1 MWKLLFSF
9 KGRVGRKRYWQVGSA
24 SIIALF
30 VGLILVDSIPEPGW
44 GWGLVIASLW
54 SFCAIH
60 AKRCHDHEKPGAW
73 SLVPLW
79 NIIALGCLRGTTGP
93 NTYGEDPLT
102 ATAPL
107 KPAPNPI
114 KQPKQPPVRPAGV
127 PPKRKPA
134 PPKSIAVKPEKLKK
148 NAAEKAPRKPPR
160 KDSASPPSTV
170 VAVDPNASIQK
181 MVKSAGDSLQIF
193 PPCEFAGPLTIDRS
207 ITVDFGNSTLWAIKG
222 PVLTVKGSKVCI
234 RNAHIEV
241 TGSMEG
247 ANDDEITAI
256 RVEGR
261 GKVTFENIKVHGRV
275 KGVKGEAGQ
284 WKIPRSL
291 SLGTLVAGQ
300 SHEFRVHLEVPAEC
314 ELQAEGPAGLT
325 LYPQRLAVGDQEVI
339 LQFAEHLTGHYS
351 AHIMLATRNFK
362 RKIALNAC
370 FCGLDMNPAAIK
382 GEGQLIYPAPHTTE
396 LKARD
401 NKAEAT
407 SPPPEPAPPEPEA
420 KKEKVSV
427 SGPPSPEP
435 HPPARPEPRPPVPA
449 PPPPR
454 RRIVTGPSIPTWAG
468 GSQGSTPIS
477 APDGEPV
484 VSSSPDEKGSQDNPE
499 ADESQPTNGPIA
511 PNRDSKRISA
521 KPGKAFD
528 I

>member
-9 KGRVGRKRYWQVGSA
+9 KGRVGRKRYWQVGGA
-24 SIIALF
+24 SIIAFF
-30 VGLILVDSIPEPGW
+30 VGWVRIGIDPESGV

-54 SFCAIH
+54 SLCSIH
-60 AKRCHDHEKPGAW
+60 AKRCHDQDKPGAW

-93 NTYGEDPLT
+93 NTYGEDPLA

-107 KPAPNPI
+107 KSAPNPI

-160 KDSASPPSTV
+160 KDSASPPPTV
-170 VAVDPNASIQK
+170 IAVDPNASIQK
-181 MVKSAGDSLQIF
+181 MVKTAGDSLQIF

-261 GKVTFENIKVHGRV
+261 GKVTFENVKVHGRV

-325 LYPQRLAVGDQEVI
+325 LYPQRLAVGGQEVI

-351 AHIMLATRNFK
+351 VHIMLATRNFK
-362 RKIALNAC
+362 RRIALNAC
-370 FCGLDMNPAAIK
+370 FCDLDLNPAAIK
-382 GEGQLIYPAPHTTE
+382 GEGQLIYPAPVAPKVLAPKDAPAVAPTPVE
-396 LKARD
+396 
-401 NKAEAT
+401 
-407 SPPPEPAPPEPEA
+407 SPPPISE
-420 KKEKVSV
+420 EK
-427 SGPPSPEP
+427 GK
-435 HPPARPEPRPPVPA
+435 APEPRPPIREPSPPVPPEA
-449 PPPPR
+449 PPTVVSPPPR
-454 RRIVTGPSIPTWAG
+454 RPRIVSQPGIPLWAG
-468 GSQGSTPIS
+468 GSQGSALVS
-477 APDGEPV
+477 DPDSQPV
-484 VSSSPDEKGSQDNPE
+484 VPVPPEEKDSRDKPE
-499 ADESQPTNGPIA
+499 KAAAPIA
-511 PNRDSKRISA
+511 TVSNAPGRDSKRISA